1 MKIWTILVAAGEG
14 LRFGS
19 RKQLAELAGM
29 PVLVHSTINASSVSD
44 GIVVVTSEED
54 IEFVICL
61 LRENPQLMNDELSDG
76 TTCKDKLI
84 ELNEYKYVLPKIN

>member
-1 MKIWTILVAAGEG
+1 MSLLEEA
-14 LRFGS
+14 LR
-19 RKQLAELAGM
+19 Q
-29 PVLVHSTINASSVSD
+29 
-44 GIVVVTSEED
+44 ED

-84 ELNEYKYVLPKIN
+84 ALNEYKYVLSKIN

>member
-1 MKIWTILVAAGEG
+1 MCLLEDS
-14 LRFGS
+14 LR
-19 RKQLAELAGM
+19 Q
-29 PVLVHSTINASSVSD
+29 
-44 GIVVVTSEED
+44 ED

-84 ELNEYKYVLPKIN
+84 ELNEFHYVLSKIN